1 MKSKLT
7 LRMEESLIKRAKK
20 RAAERGTSV
29 SQMVADYFSLF
40 ESGPSPGKSDL
51 PPVTSSLAGILKDTE
66 LGEEDYRNYLEEKY
80 LK

>member
-7 LRMEESLIKRAKK
+7 LRMEDSLIKRAKK

-29 SQMVADYFSLF
+29 SQMVADYFALI
-40 ESGPSPGKSDL
+40 ESKSSPGKSDL
-51 PPVTSSLAGILKDTE
+51 PPVTSSFAGILKDTE
-66 LGEEDYRNYLEEKY
+66 LGEDDYRSHLEEKY